1 MSTRTQLSAYLAAA
15 LGDEYQCAPADVTL
29 DEFPV
34 GMKAAI
40 IVDAPTFEPAANA
53 QGAYMLTFPV
63 LVVVN
68 TGDPELDAD
77 QFDDVLPEVFAALD
91 ADTSLLWSDAK
102 PGMYD
107 TRKPCY
113 TISIT
118 TTTAKG

>member
-1 MSTRTQLSAYLAAA
+1 MSTRTQLSDYLASV
-15 LGDEYQCAPADVTL
+15 LGDEYMCSPADVTL

-34 GMKAAI
+34 GQKAAI
-40 IVDAPTFEPAANA
+40 IVDAPTFEPASNA
-53 QGAYMLTFPV
+53 QGALVLTFPV

-91 ADTSLLWSDAK
+91 ADRSLIWGDAK

-107 TRKPCY
+107 SRKPCY

-118 TTTAKG
+118 TTNAKG